1 MRHEEVR
8 LGPPTP
14 DGGAPRGENTAG
26 VLLEHFDLSPPHEDG
41 SEGIIYRRLYE
52 TAMKA
57 AAWAGWI
64 FRSYSSQATPGTRE
78 DWIVRNIRSF
88 PTLIV
93 FRDGVELGRHVYVQN
108 TVSGIIEWASKL
120 PGMEDM
126 PSVPPFPRESATPA
140 IVPKMPAEFKSAV
153 HRLREELERCFVSS
167 TSLEVVYFGGGLPG
181 ARRLL
186 TPLRYCETRGRD
198 YIIALCHR
206 SGIEKTFR
214 LDRMHLP
221 EPPLPDGRNDF
232 RIISK
237 CLGKPR
243 YLDGMLAQIARL
255 GNLPVEEAL
264 ASHLGQHDE
273 FETFF
278 NEYPYGG
285 YTLELTFTSKVVY
298 LSLGFEANDSDVIH
312 YEFTT
317 ESEPRLTPEIA
328 THYSLLTG
336 R

>member
-1 MRHEEVR
+1 MTHEDVR
-8 LGPPTP
+8 LGPPPP
-14 DGGAPRGENTAG
+14 DGGAPRAENTAG
-26 VLLEHFDLSPPHEDG
+26 VLLEHFDLSPPYEDG
-41 SEGIIYRRLYE
+41 SEGIVYRHLYE

-57 AAWAGWI
+57 AAWAGWS
-64 FRSYSSQATPGTRE
+64 FRSYSSQATPGTLE
-78 DWIVRNIRSF
+78 DWMARKIRSF

-93 FRDGVELGRHVYVQN
+93 FRDGVELGRHVSVQN
-108 TVSGIIEWASKL
+108 TVPGIIEWASKL

-126 PSVPPFPRESATPA
+126 PAVPSFPKESPIPT
-140 IVPKMPAEFKSAV
+140 IVPNISPESKSSV
-153 HRLREELERCFVSS
+153 SRLREELERCFFSP

-198 YIIALCHR
+198 YIIAWCHR

-243 YLDGMLAQIARL
+243 FLDGMLAQIARL
-255 GNLPVEEAL
+255 GNLPMEDAL
-264 ASHLGQHDE
+264 ASHLELHDE

-278 NEYPYGG
+278 NEYSYGG

-298 LSLGFEANDSDVIH
+298 LSLGYEANDSQVIH
-312 YEFTT
+312 YEFTA
-317 ESEPRLTPEIA
+317 ECEPRLSPGIA